1 MKPFLAAWA
10 MMATAIALAVLMS
23 PNQEPEPPGP
33 AQLVIVRYE
42 PGPDARVMNYSS
54 LD

>member
-1 MKPFLAAWA
+1 MKPFLAACA
-10 MMATAIALAVLMS
+10 MLASAITLAVVMA
-23 PNQEPEPPGP
+23 PNPAPPGP
-33 AQLVIVRYE
+33 APLVIVRYE